1 MTQCYKNHMESPRV
15 NLDLRLEDE
24 LLTTTGAYKTKGN
37 RNHNFLKLKT
47 LVCGSRLTDNLQTRR
62 NAGEP
67 CSKGSK
73 SHTPQPKASKPTH

>member
-37 RNHNFLKLKT
+37 RNNFLKLKT
-47 LVCGSRLTDNLQTRR
+47 LVCAIENIFTTELSQQ
-62 NAGEP
+62 
-67 CSKGSK
+67 SFIF
-73 SHTPQPKASKPTH
+73 